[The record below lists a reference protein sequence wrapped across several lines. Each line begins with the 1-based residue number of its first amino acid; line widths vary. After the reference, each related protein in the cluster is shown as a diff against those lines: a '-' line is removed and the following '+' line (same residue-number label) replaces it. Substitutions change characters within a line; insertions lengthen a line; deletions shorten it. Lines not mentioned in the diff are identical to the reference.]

1 MRLLRSAALSTG
13 RSGTVACRPSP
24 DGMGTPGAGRASPR
38 QAWTSAPGRLAALA
52 IALGSA
58 GASQAAGQATDWT
71 LQVRDAAGA
80 AVPNAAVAVELK
92 GQPVRPAT
100 GASATMAQ
108 RDRQFQPQ
116 LLVVQTGTAVNFPNF
131 DTVRHHVYSFS
142 PTKKFELKLYSG
154 TPAEPVVFDK
164 PGVAQLGCNI
174 HDRMSA
180 HIVVVDTPLFGI
192 TDAKGEVTL
201 NLPPGEHRLRLWAT
215 RMGNAAPSAQPL
227 VVAAG
232 AAGALKVEL
241 KD

>member
-1 MRLLRSAALSTG
+1 MSLLRSAALSTG
-13 RSGTVACRPSP
+13 RSGSFAFCRSV
-24 DGMGTPGAGRASPR
+24 DGSHAPGGRSAWPR
-38 QAWTSAPGRLAALA
+38 QARTSATGRLAALA
-52 IALGSA
+52 ITLGSA
-58 GASQAAGQATDWT
+58 CAAQATDWT

-80 AVPNAAVAVELK
+80 PVPNAAVAVELK
-92 GQPVRPAT
+92 GQPARPAT
-100 GASATMAQ
+100 GAAATMAQ

-232 AAGALKVEL
+232 PAGVLKVEL

>member
-1 MRLLRSAALSTG
+1 MSLLRSAALSTG
-13 RSGTVACRPSP
+13 RSGSFASCPSA
-24 DGMGTPGAGRASPR
+24 DGSRSPGGRSALPR
-38 QAWTSAPGRLAALA
+38 QALAAKRLAALT
-52 IALGSA
+52 IMLA
-58 GASQAAGQATDWT
+58 GASVTQAADWT
-71 LQVRDAAGA
+71 IQVRDAAGTP
-80 AVPNAAVAVELK
+80 VPNAAVAVELK
-92 GQPVRPAT
+92 GQPAKPAV
-100 GASATMAQ
+100 GASATLAQ

-154 TPAEPVVFDK
+154 TPAEPVVFDR

-180 HIVVVDTPLFGI
+180 HVVVVDTPLFGI

-201 NLPPGEHRLRLWAT
+201 NLPPGEHRVRLWAT
-215 RMGNAAPSAQPL
+215 RMGNAGPNSQPL

-232 AAGALKVEL
+232 APGVLKIDL

>member
-13 RSGTVACRPSP
+13 RSGTVACRPSL
-24 DGMGTPGAGRASPR
+24 DGAGTPGARNASPR
-38 QAWTSAPGRLAALA
+38 QAWALARRLAALA

-58 GASQAAGQATDWT
+58 GASQAADWT
-71 LQVRDAAGA
+71 LQVRDPAGA
-80 AVPNAAVAVELK
+80 PVPNAAVAVELK

-100 GASATMAQ
+100 GAAATMAQ

-232 AAGALKVEL
+232 AAGVLKVEL

>member
-1 MRLLRSAALSTG
+1 MVDDPVEVLGEVAVAEDRPQVQGRDEPVEHGGEAGHGLTTVGGAVQDLLDHRGACDEEVDGLVRAL
-13 RSGTVACRPSP
+13 
-24 DGMGTPGAGRASPR
+24 
-38 QAWTSAPGRLAALA
+38 LAAG
-52 IALGSA
+52 ID
-58 GASQAAGQATDWT
+58 GARREDRPQ
-71 LQVRDAAGA
+71 
-80 AVPNAAVAVELK
+80 E

-100 GASATMAQ
+100 GAAATMAQ

-232 AAGALKVEL
+232 AASVLKVEL